1 MLFLSVILNYSKNT
15 LNINRYCYQF
25 ALICLVRFILYRLSA
40 LSIVDFSYACFA
52 LSGDLKGFLCLLI
65 DIRILQRL
73 KQKLKSLQLVV
84 SYLVLLMV
92 IGIYQ
97 NRILL
102 DLLQ

>member
-1 MLFLSVILNYSKNT
+1 MLFRYVIVNCSKNT
-15 LNINRYCYQF
+15 LNINRYCYRL
-25 ALICLVRFILYRLSA
+25 ALICLVRITLYRLCAISV
-40 LSIVDFSYACFA
+40 VDFSYVCFA
-52 LSGDLKGFLCLLI
+52 LSRDLKGFLCLLI